1 MHGKKL
7 FGTTTVGTKG
17 QLVIPVSA
25 REEMGVNVGDRMYA
39 VGSPHQGMIILLQ
52 ESKLENFIEHMNL
65 QIETFQTLKKEK
77 EKEDQ
82 K

>member
-25 REEMGVNVGDRMYA
+25 REEMGINVGDRMYV

-65 QIETFQTLKKEK
+65 QIETFQTLKNEK

>member
-7 FGTTTVGTKG
+7 YGTTTVGSKG

-25 REEMGVNVGDRMYA
+25 REEMGVNIGDRMYV
-39 VGSPHQGMIILLQ
+39 VGCPHQGMVILLQ
-52 ESKLENFIEHMNL
+52 ESKLEGFIEHMNL
-65 QIETFQTLKKEK
+65 QIETFQTFKKET
-77 EKEDQ
+77 EDQ

>member
-25 REEMGVNVGDRMYA
+25 REEMGVNVGDRMYV